1 MDSQDFLVLLM
12 LIMTIAMI
20 VIATLFA
27 VSVFTG

>member
-1 MDSQDFLVLLM
+1 MDSQDFLVVLM

-27 VSVFTG
+27 VSVFAG